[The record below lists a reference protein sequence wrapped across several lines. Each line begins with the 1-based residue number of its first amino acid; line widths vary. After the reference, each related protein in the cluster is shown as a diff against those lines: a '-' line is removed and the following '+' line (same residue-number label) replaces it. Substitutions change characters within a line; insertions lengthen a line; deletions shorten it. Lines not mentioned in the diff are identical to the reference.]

1 MVQRCGGWGG
11 DLEGGAAGRP
21 CWGQESSPTCLRSSG
36 DSSAERHQLGEH
48 FMKNTQT
55 PAGIALYEKHSD
67 TNQLGESFMKNTE
80 TPVGRALYEK
90 HSDTSWQSTL

>member
-1 MVQRCGGWGG
+1 M
-11 DLEGGAAGRP
+11 E
-21 CWGQESSPTCLRSSG
+21 
-36 DSSAERHQLGEH
+36 
-48 FMKNTQT
+48 NTQT
-55 PAGIALYEKHSD
+55 PVGRALYEKHSD